1 MIEVNDLAVK
11 FSGKTIFSGLSFKL
25 PAGTKAALKGQSGSG
40 KSSVLMS
47 VLGFVRPYKGTIKI
61 NGDFLNNTTI
71 KQIRSIT
78 AWVPQELSFDLE
90 YTRDLLMLPFSFKQ
104 NKNTYPAKH
113 DTDQILKDFG
123 LHPGILDKPLKELS
137 GGEKQRISLCS
148 AMLQKKPILLLDE
161 PTSAL
166 DSKTKSIITR
176 IITQNN
182 NMTILSASHDDMWA
196 EYNDLVID
204 ITKYH

>member
-61 NGDFLNNTTI
+61 NGNFLNTTTI

-104 NKNTYPAKH
+104 NKKLYPAKH
-113 DTDQILKDFG
+113 DTDQILNDFG

-166 DSKTKSIITR
+166 DSNTKSIITR
-176 IITQNN
+176 RITQNN